1 MNCERA
7 QELISGCMDG
17 DITPHHL
24 DMLQEH
30 LPTCAA
36 CRRTA
41 EQFEA
46 MQGGFEW
53 LADHSERAIAGDP
66 PRRRVVRFS
75 NTVLAASAAIA
86 AALLIAVGLQIAQW
100 EFGSKPVRSGDQT
113 KARIVEADQL
123 PPEFRF
129 ELVGESADD
138 YIAVPQETSN
148 PRVHIVWLHPI
159 FKSSDESKES
169 SDRGL
174 DAESVQ
180 TIRRI

>member
-1 MNCERA
+1 MNCEAA
-7 QELISGCMDG
+7 QELISDWMDG
-17 DITPHHL
+17 DISPRDL

-36 CRRTA
+36 CQRTA

-53 LADHSERAIAGDP
+53 LTDYSERAIAGDP
-66 PRRRVVRFS
+66 PQRRVIKFP

-100 EFGSKPVRSGDQT
+100 EFGAKPVRSGDQT
-113 KARIVEADQL
+113 EARVVEGGQL
-123 PPEFRF
+123 PPRFRF

-148 PRVHIVWLHPI
+148 PRVHMVWLHPI
-159 FKSSDESKES
+159 FKSHDESKES
-169 SDRGL
+169 SDRGP
-174 DAESVQ
+174 DAESIQ
-180 TIRRI
+180 TTRRT